1 MTRKLHLTLTNC
13 ISACAAFSL
22 FTAGLLLTPSVQG
35 QGCQVYPI
43 ALSAQ
48 TLTGLQVGAV
58 LTDIWNGAQPGNFG
72 WLSWAGDPGEPT
84 LVDSLTAP
92 GDSSTYV
99 NPDSSTDHQLAVGK
113 WVSSR
118 PGVANGKHV
127 RAALNSLLS
136 IQIVVPVWD
145 QVRGQGDNADYH
157 IIGFAAVQ
165 ILDYQLPS
173 QNRITA
179 QFLGFVDCGNWT
191 TSVPVKHDYVFELAS
206 R

>member
-1 MTRKLHLTLTNC
+1 MTRKSSLIPTKC
-13 ISACAAFSL
+13 MSVCAAFSL
-22 FTAGLLLTPSVQG
+22 LTAGLLITTSAQG

-43 ALSAQ
+43 ALSLQ
-48 TLTGLQVGAV
+48 TLIGVQEGTV
-58 LTDIWNGAQPGNFG
+58 LTNIWEGVQPGNFG
-72 WLSWAGDPGEPT
+72 WLAWAGDPGEPT
-84 LVDSLTAP
+84 LVDSLTPP
-92 GDSSTYV
+92 GDSSSYV
-99 NPDSSTDHQLAVGK
+99 NPDAPTDHQLAAGK
-113 WVSSR
+113 WVSGR

-145 QVRGQGDNADYH
+145 QVRGQGDNAAYH
-157 IIGFAAVQ
+157 IAGFAEVQ

-179 QFLGFVDCGNWT
+179 RFLGFVECGTWT
-191 TSVPVKHDYVFELAS
+191 TSVTPKHDYAFELAL